1 MNEMLDFVK
10 AMSDPERLRI
20 IGMLSQ
26 GGATRE
32 QVAERLKLSPK
43 ESLTHL
49 GFLEFVGAIRQDVG
63 VYTLNDDRLAVMA
76 KEKLAE
82 QRPVFIPNE
91 DLDKKS
97 KKVLKA
103 HLNADGSIKQVPLQP
118 AKLKPILDYLI
129 QNFEF
134 DRTYTEREV
143 NIIIKQFNEDTA
155 GLRRD
160 LVDAGLMD
168 RESDGSKYWRVDL
181 SRKRLKLTDDSTW
194 TIK

>member
-10 AMSDPERLRI
+10 ALSDPDRLRI
-20 IGMLSQ
+20 VGLLSQ

-43 ESLTHL
+43 DSLNHL
-49 GFLEFVGAIRQDVG
+49 AFLEFVGAIHQEDG
-63 VYTLNDDRLAVMA
+63 LYSLNDERLAVMA

-82 QRPVFIPNE
+82 QRPVFVPDE
-91 DLDKKS
+91 ALDKKS

-118 AKLKPILDYLI
+118 VKLKPILDYLI
-129 QNFEF
+129 QFFEF
-134 DRTYTEREV
+134 DVTYTEKEI
-143 NIIIKQFNEDTA
+143 NTIIRRFNEDTA

-160 LVDAGLMD
+160 LVDAGMLA
-168 RESDGSKYWRVDL
+168 RESDGSKYWRVRNG
-181 SRKRLKLTDDSTW
+181 S
-194 TIK
+194 